1 MYSHPAAGSDLDA
14 AAPRRTRVS
23 RAKGGCPFVEYLPG
37 MEVQSL
43 K

>member
-14 AAPRRTRVS
+14 AAPRTRVS
-23 RAKGGCPFVEYLPG
+23 RAKGGCPLVEYLPG
-37 MEVQSL
+37 VEVQSL